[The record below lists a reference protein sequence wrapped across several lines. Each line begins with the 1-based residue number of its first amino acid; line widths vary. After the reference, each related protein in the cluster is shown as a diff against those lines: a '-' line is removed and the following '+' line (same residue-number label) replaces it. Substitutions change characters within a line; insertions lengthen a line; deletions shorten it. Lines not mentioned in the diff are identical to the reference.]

1 MGGGST
7 IYFCYPAI
15 SQPRA
20 WSHIT
25 HCRSSWMVLL
35 KVHIFS
41 IWVRFFLLRS
51 LLSPK
56 IHHASPSASHAVG
69 NLRTNS
75 TGSRALHD
83 LAGVR
88 LSFSARLLQRSWL
101 ARWRAWF
108 RANKLLP
115 DRARRL
121 PPPGRGGCGAGR
133 IPAEP
138 RAAGGGGAASPC
150 AGTLTSPRRRPWQ

>member
-1 MGGGST
+1 
-7 IYFCYPAI
+7 
-15 SQPRA
+15 
-20 WSHIT
+20 
-25 HCRSSWMVLL
+25 MVLL

-69 NLRTNS
+69 NLRTHS

-138 RAAGGGGAASPC
+138 RAAGGGGAASPLRRDPDVPAAAAVAVRTADGGDGGC
-150 AGTLTSPRRRPWQ
+150 APAGRAAHSAG